1 MRRGRILIFLLLI
14 VIVGLAVA
22 FFAIRL
28 LLQNQTPQQKAPVN
42 VEVFVAGQNIPQ
54 GGKITEDEL
63 ATITL
68 PQDKVTDVE
77 FTLDKKAELLN
88 NKVAKYPLDQG
99 VVITKSMVA
108 DSSQAVSIAG
118 PEWAA
123 LIPPGMTAISIPATR
138 LSTVAYG
145 VNDGAHVNLT
155 ACFLFVDVDPS
166 FQSITPDNTAT
177 LTATGF
183 PAGALPI
190 LSLGVSAPGGPQG
203 RLELDPSLQQP
214 FYLVPSEPQRPRIVC
229 QTILQNVVVMKL
241 GNFPLS
247 ATTAQAAQE
256 QAQQQGQQQQQAAA
270 PLPDILT
277 LIVSPQDADTL
288 SYMVYTSAQM
298 MMTLRNPSDQS
309 RLATEAATLQF
320 LLSQYNIPVPA
331 KLPYALQPKIDS
343 LAAPALPNDT
353 VTSP

>member
-14 VIVGLAVA
+14 VVIGLAVA
-22 FFAIRL
+22 FVAIRM
-28 LLQNQTPQQKAPVN
+28 LLQSQVPRQQAPIN

-99 VVITKSMVA
+99 VVITSSMVA

-145 VNDGAHVNLT
+145 VTDGAHVNLN

-166 FQSITPDNTAT
+166 FQSLTPDNAAA

-183 PAGALPI
+183 PQGALPI
-190 LSLGVSAPGGPQG
+190 LSLGVGASGGPQG

-214 FYLVPSEPQRPRIVC
+214 FFLIPSEPQRPRVVC

-241 GNFPLS
+241 GNFPLA
-247 ATTAQAAQE
+247 ATTTQAAQ
-256 QAQQQGQQQQQAAA
+256 QQTQQQTQQQQQGAA

-288 SYMVYTSAQM
+288 SYMVYTNAQIM
-298 MMTLRNPSDQS
+298 MSLRNPSDQS

-331 KLPYALQPKIDS
+331 KLPYALQPKIET
-343 LAAPALPNDT
+343 LAAPILPNDKT
-353 VTSP
+353 TP